1 MGAKEAPHWL
11 LSAFV
16 RSVMA
21 LGATAPREQIEEAGR
36 QLLDRWSTEDRHHH
50 GVAHLVAVLE
60 RVDSLAQETHN
71 PEVVRVAAWY
81 HGAVFDTRLDERFR
95 VAGENKPASAALARA
110 QLLEL
115 GVPEPV
121 AARVHELILN
131 LRRHDADPG
140 DVDCMALC
148 DADLGTLSVD
158 PQRYKAYR
166 RRVREEFAH
175 IPVRDY
181 LEARIAIVSHLLA
194 RRSIFTSPL
203 ASPWEES
210 ARQNLSAELVKLKAE
225 LATLPPREES
235 EEHAPADE
243 GGQPSL
249 PPRGP
254 SSRFGRAPADTA
266 TIPVVPAVEHHQ
278 AATLKGDDGRPVPA
292 MVPVTP
298 PSVATPGEDDE
309 AEVVGVPFEDRKRT
323 TRKAEDLEI
332 TSAME
337 RVPQSFRDVP
347 RRPRPPADQA
357 APADQKP
364 PGGQTPA
371 SASSA
376 SAPSASAP
384 SAPSPAAA
392 RSSTEGADDA
402 ESTGT
407 LFRPPDR

>member
-16 RSVMA
+16 RSVTA

-36 QLLDRWSTEDRHHH
+36 QLLDRWCTEDRHHH
-50 GVAHLVAVLE
+50 GVGHLVAVLE

-81 HGAVFDTRLDERFR
+81 HGAVFDTRLDERYR

-121 AARVHELILN
+121 AARVHDLILN

-166 RRVREEFAH
+166 KRVREEFAH

-181 LEARIAIVSHLLA
+181 IEARIAIVSHLLA

-203 ASPWEES
+203 ASSWEES

-235 EEHAPADE
+235 EEHAPDDE
-243 GGQPSL
+243 AEPPSI

-254 SSRFGRAPADTA
+254 SSRFGRAPADTT
-266 TIPVVPAVEHHQ
+266 TIPVIPAVEHHQ
-278 AATLKGDDGRPVPA
+278 AATVKGDDGRPVPA

-298 PSVATPGEDDE
+298 PSVATPDEDDE
-309 AEVVGVPFEDRKRT
+309 AEVVGVPFEDRERT
-323 TRKAEDLEI
+323 SRKVEDLEI

-347 RRPRPPADQA
+347 RREKSRADQS
-357 APADQKP
+357 APAERP
-364 PGGQTPA
+364 SGGQTP
-371 SASSA
+371 A

-392 RSSTEGADDA
+392 SSSTTGADED

-407 LFRPPDR
+407 LFRPLDR

>member
-36 QLLDRWSTEDRHHH
+36 QLLDRWCTDDRHHH
-50 GVAHLVAVLE
+50 GVGHLVAVLE

-81 HGAVFDTRLDERFR
+81 HGAVFDTRIDERFR

-121 AARVHELILN
+121 AARVHDLILN

-166 RRVREEFAH
+166 KRVREEFAH

-203 ASPWEES
+203 ASSWEES

-235 EEHAPADE
+235 EEHAPDDE
-243 GGQPSL
+243 AEPSPI
-249 PPRGP
+249 PPHGP
-254 SSRFGRAPADTA
+254 SSRFGRAPADTT

-278 AATLKGDDGRPVPA
+278 ATTVKGDDGRPVPA

-298 PSVATPGEDDE
+298 PSVATPDEDDE
-309 AEVVGVPFEDRKRT
+309 AEVVGVPFEDRERA
-323 TRKAEDLEI
+323 TRKVEDLEI

-347 RRPRPPADQA
+347 RRARPTADQG
-357 APADQKP
+357 APAESRP
-364 PGGQTPA
+364 TSGQ
-371 SASSA
+371 S
-376 SAPSASAP
+376 SASAP

-392 RSSTEGADDA
+392 SSSTAGTDDD